1 MGQDHGF
8 PWVRTMVS
16 GYSPRVSMPVV
27 RDELVATLE
36 ETLRLA
42 RRLAADARDDDVP
55 VGELVAQA
63 TMLGWLDRR
72 REELI
77 EELRHTASAGIRATS
92 AGRPPPIREV
102 VLAALDEL
110 GCPQNAGFLEEY
122 LWAKRQLQLDSRAFA
137 PLRRDERRAWQR
149 APGARAAYI
158 VPALNPDGSANP
170 RWLSSSAWE
179 LERRVIASPQ
189 TERLFDLEKV
199 VALRVRGSRGPL
211 GTLLERY
218 AKQVL
223 AIDPPPVSATAAQTT
238 AWRTRVRTHTTAL
251 IEQLRERDDPHRSR
265 IARRLARL
273 PDQAQLWG
281 RECESRLQVVEQ
293 AFLGRR
299 EELQPLGAGHRK
311 GRGGS
316 KGAANHY
323 RFAPCRNLYT
333 RASVTRSSRMPSQ
346 LT

>member
-1 MGQDHGF
+1 MGAHASC
-8 PWVRTMVS
+8 PWFAGTVRHVS
-16 GYSPRVSMPVV
+16 VPVV

-42 RRLAADARDDDVP
+42 RRLAEDARDDNVP
-55 VGELVAQA
+55 VTELVAQA

-77 EELRHTASAGIRATS
+77 EELRRTASAGMRATS
-92 AGRPPPIREV
+92 PVPPIREV

-179 LERRVIASPQ
+179 LERRVIASPH
-189 TERLFDLEKV
+189 TERLLDLEKV
-199 VALRVRGSRGPL
+199 AALRVRGSRGPL

-238 AWRTRVRTHTTAL
+238 AWRTHVRAHTTTL
-251 IEQLRERDDPHRSR
+251 IEQMREQDDPHRSR

-281 RECESRLQVVEQ
+281 RE
-293 AFLGRR
+293 
-299 EELQPLGAGHRK
+299 
-311 GRGGS
+311 
-316 KGAANHY
+316 
-323 RFAPCRNLYT
+323 
-333 RASVTRSSRMPSQ
+333 
-346 LT
+346 